1 MGRFFL
7 IILALQSVDK
17 VNVLV
22 QQLYVGDLALPYY
35 EISTGVKN
43 KSTVTRVCQIF
54 GMLST
59 FCDYMSMF
67 YALWFAVIIKAVIKD
82 PIHRLTSLLN
92 FFHVIT
98 FLIAVVLTS
107 ILAYFNSFGI

>member
-1 MGRFFL
+1 MNL
-7 IILALQSVDK
+7 
-17 VNVLV
+17 LV
-22 QQLYVGDLALPYY
+22 QLIYVGDLALPYY

-43 KSTVTRVCQIF
+43 KSTVTRVCQMF
-54 GMLST
+54 GLLET

-82 PIHRLTSLLN
+82 PIHRLNSLLN

-98 FLIAVVLTS
+98 FLISVVLTS
-107 ILAYFNSFGI
+107 ILGYFNSFGVQEDLSCGV